1 MSKASDDHEFAVRDK
16 INQMKISGLKAER
29 PKADVKYSDIKVTL
43 TKKGKSQ
50 KTAWVEVKMNHS
62 DNLGNIRVAWDGN
75 RWSASEKGGI
85 TPLKAFMAQLL
96 NSGRGKTQADKFLND
111 LAKFVGAKNKN
122 QIKVPTTEGGLKDPK
137 AVTHKQ
143 MAAFLKTRSSQYFV
157 DVDNV
162 DLGKLVTKHY
172 NEGKAEPVAYMQA
185 GNDFFLVGSLDDLSI
200 KNKHSDIPFI
210 KGKGMFRMRI
220 GFRTK
225 YYEVQPEI
233 KIKTMGDSKYSL
245 IDSKKKNPFEG
256 L

>member
-1 MSKASDDHEFAVRDK
+1 MSKASDDHELSVKDS
-16 INQMKISGLKAER
+16 INNMKIKGLTATR
-29 PKADVKYSDIKVTL
+29 PPGDVRYSDIKLVY
-43 TKKGKSQ
+43 KKGNTSA
-50 KTAWVEVKMNHS
+50 KTAWVEVKMNHT
-62 DNLGNIRVAWDGN
+62 DNLGNIRVAWDGV
-75 RWSASEKGGI
+75 RWSASERGGI
-85 TPLKAFMAQLL
+85 TPLKAFMATLL
-96 NSGRGKTQADKFLND
+96 NSGRGKTQADKFLTD

-137 AVTHKQ
+137 AVSPEQ
-143 MAAFLKTRSSQYFV
+143 MQEFLKTRKSQYFI

-185 GNDFFLVGSLDDLSI
+185 GNDFFMVGTLDTFNI
-200 KNKHSDIPFI
+200 KNKHSDIPFV

-225 YYEVQPEI
+225 FYEVQPEI
-233 KIKTMGDSKYSL
+233 KIKSMGESDYSL
-245 IDSKKKNPFEG
+245 IDPKKKNPFKG

>member
-1 MSKASDDHEFAVRDK
+1 MSKASDAHELSVKDS
-16 INQMKISGLKAER
+16 INKMKIDGLKAER
-29 PKADVKYSDIKVTL
+29 PPGDVKYSDIKL
-43 TKKGKSQ
+43 TYKKGNKST
-50 KTAWVEVKMNHS
+50 KTAWVEVKMNHT
-62 DNLGNIRVAWDGN
+62 DNLGNIRVSWDGTK
-75 RWSASEKGGI
+75 WSASEKGGI
-85 TPLKAFMAQLL
+85 TPLKAFMAELL

-122 QIKVPTTEGGLKDPK
+122 QIKVPSTEGGLKDPK
-137 AVTHKQ
+137 AVSPKDMQ
-143 MAAFLKTRSSQYFV
+143 AFLKTRQSQYFI

-185 GNDFFLVGSLDDLSI
+185 GNDFFMIGTLDSLNLKS
-200 KNKHSDIPFI
+200 KHHDIPFV

-225 YYEVQPEI
+225 FYEVQPEI
-233 KIKTMGDSKYSL
+233 KIKTMGDSDYSL
-245 IDSKKKNPFEG
+245 IDPKKKNPFKG